1 MTTATTA
8 KATPG
13 PWRVL
18 DASGRRAGKDWA
30 RIAPCIAGHKAI
42 AEILS
47 IHEKGKREAGDFEIE
62 KANARLIAAAPVLL
76 EALIKMIDHAQEQHP
91 HFESERGMT
100 DINRSIQAVEK
111 GLAIKWGDVR
121 LEQ

>member
-1 MTTATTA
+1 MNTMKHT
-8 KATPG
+8 
-13 PWRVL
+13 
-18 DASGRRAGKDWA
+18 AGKWA
-30 RIAPCIAGHKAI
+30 TSLIDNHVIIGRGGIVI
-42 AEILS
+42 
-47 IHEKGKREAGDFEIE
+47 
-62 KANARLIAAAPVLL
+62 ANASQYTKTGHLSYEESDANAKLIAAAPCLL

-91 HFESERGMT
+91 HFESERGMA